1 MSYQKI
7 IKSEMFDTHHH
18 HWDLGNGIYNLS
30 LDENFPPNYF
40 SIGLHPKDITNDF
53 ERDLEKIKAIS
64 QNEKC
69 VAVGESGLDAFVNV
83 GENLQEKVFEAQI
96 LWANEIQKPVIVH
109 CVRRFSQ
116 LLKFKKIA
124 KMPMIVHGFHKKKSI
139 ADELLEKGFYLS
151 FGKALLYDKNLQ
163 NIAIT
168 MSLDKIFFETD
179 TEEIGIEEIYHQF
192 AKIRKLSIEN
202 LQTQIAENLEKVFS
216 IQLKL

>member
-1 MSYQKI
+1 
-7 IKSEMFDTHHH
+7 MFDTHHH

-30 LDENFPPNYF
+30 LDEKLPSNYF
-40 SIGLHPKDITNDF
+40 SIGLHPKEITNDF
-53 ERDLEKIKAIS
+53 ERDLEKIKSIS

-69 VAVGESGLDAFVNV
+69 VAVGECGLDAFVNID
-83 GENLQEKVFEAQI
+83 EKRQEKVFEAQI

-109 CVRRFSQ
+109 CVRRFTQ

-124 KMPMIVHGFHKKKSI
+124 KVPMIIHGFHKKKSI